1 MFWEVKHTADKSIY
15 VETISIENLFYESAL
30 GLNTLFSDKL
40 SKNKTIF
47 IENYRNLAFD
57 YETLLV
63 EFLNYI
69 IYKRNLGFQ
78 YICSNIE
85 IDKFL
90 IKSVN
95 YFKKLKKNSI
105 PIKSATFHNLNIIKK
120 GNLYTCTIVFDV

>member
-1 MFWEVKHTADKSIY
+1 MKHTADKSIY

-30 GLNTLFSDKL
+30 GLNTLFPDKL
-40 SKNKTIF
+40 SKNKTIY
-47 IENYRNLAFD
+47 IENYGNSAFD

-78 YICSNIE
+78 YICSNIK

-90 IKSVN
+90 IKSIN
-95 YFKKLKKNSI
+95 YFKKVKKNSI
-105 PIKSATFHNLNIIKK
+105 LIKSATFHNLNIIKRN
-120 GNLYTCTIVFDV
+120 NLYTCRIVFDV